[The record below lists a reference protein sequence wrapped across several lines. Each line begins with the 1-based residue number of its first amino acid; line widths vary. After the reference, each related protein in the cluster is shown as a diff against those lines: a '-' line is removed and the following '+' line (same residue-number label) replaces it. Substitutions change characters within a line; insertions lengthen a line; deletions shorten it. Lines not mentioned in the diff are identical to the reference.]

1 MKSFNKYKIDKLNVR
16 RDFNS
21 EAQRRDYFTFYRNR
35 EGSTYEMSNKQMD
48 EWEESVIKKIVRI
61 VCHSAG
67 ISKWN
72 HWKDIK

>member
-1 MKSFNKYKIDKLNVR
+1 
-16 RDFNS
+16 
-21 EAQRRDYFTFYRNR
+21 
-35 EGSTYEMSNKQMD
+35 MSNKQMD